1 MEKFNNQ
8 NIAHVVK
15 VGKEFNN
22 VMDYENTLWQVN
34 ENLFFNVTRKGNDI
48 NGNPLYKLVIV
59 DSDLNIINQEYK
71 GKFYRTYKN
80 YSLIQSYSISD
91 DLCRILGDYMEN

>member
-8 NIAHVVK
+8 NIAHIIK
-15 VGKEFNN
+15 VGKGFNN

-34 ENLFFNVTRKGNDI
+34 ENLLFNVTRKGNDI
-48 NGNPLYKLVIV
+48 NGNPLYKVVVI
-59 DSDLNIINQEYK
+59 DGDLNIINQEYK

>member
-34 ENLFFNVTRKGNDI
+34 ENLFFNV
-48 NGNPLYKLVIV
+48 KLP
-59 DSDLNIINQEYK
+59 Q
-71 GKFYRTYKN
+71 
-80 YSLIQSYSISD
+80 
-91 DLCRILGDYMEN
+91 

>member
-1 MEKFNNQ
+1 MEKFNKQ
-8 NIAHVVK
+8 NIAHIVK

-34 ENLFFNVTRKGNDI
+34 ENLLFNVTRKGNDI

-59 DSDLNIINQEYK
+59 DSDLNIINHEYK
-71 GKFYRTYKN
+71 GRFYRTYKD

-91 DLCRILGDYMEN
+91 SLYHILGE

>member
-8 NIAHVVK
+8 NIAHIVK

-34 ENLFFNVTRKGNDI
+34 KNLFFNVTRKGNDI

-59 DSDLNIINQEYK
+59 DSDLNIINQEYR